1 MTYQVLLGDRA
12 AKDLED
18 AYCWYAERSPENAAR
33 WYNGFLDALHTL
45 ASHPQRCPRAS
56 ESAKFPM
63 EVRQLLY
70 GRRRTWRA
78 LFTIRE
84 NAVVVLHI
92 RHTARGELA
101 PDDLP

>member
-1 MTYQVLLGDRA
+1 MTHQVLLGDRA

-18 AYCWYAERSPENAAR
+18 AYCWYAKRSAENAAR
-33 WYNGFLDALHTL
+33 WYNGFLDAIQTL
-45 ASHPQRCPRAS
+45 ASHPERCPRAP
-56 ESAKFPM
+56 ESHKFPM

-70 GRRRTWRA
+70 GRRRSWRA

-84 NAVVVLHI
+84 ETVVVLHI
-92 RHTARGELA
+92 RHTARRDLG